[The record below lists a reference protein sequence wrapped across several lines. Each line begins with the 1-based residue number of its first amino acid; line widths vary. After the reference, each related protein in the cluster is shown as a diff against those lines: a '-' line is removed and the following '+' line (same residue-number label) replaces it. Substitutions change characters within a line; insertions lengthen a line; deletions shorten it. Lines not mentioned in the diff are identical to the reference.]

1 MIPVREPGRPVIGV
15 LGGGQLGR
23 MLGLAGIPLGARFV
37 FLDPDPHAPAAEVG
51 ELVTAAYDVA
61 SLGNLAGRCD
71 VVTWEF
77 ENVPDA
83 AARWLADRVLV
94 APPPVALERTQDR
107 MVEKSYVRSQNLPT
121 ALHARVG
128 AAEEI
133 PEAVGLT
140 GLPALLKTRR
150 MGYDGGARPC
160 VGPRRRGAGRRGT
173 PSVAS
178 RRSSRASCRSPT
190 SGPSSPCAAPPG
202 ELRTWTLTRT
212 HHVDGILTEAV
223 ADPHQAPSE
232 LTEQGRRIAATL
244 LDGLQYVGV
253 AAIECFEVDGRLLVN
268 EIAPRVHNSGHWT
281 IEGAETSQFENHLR
295 AILDLP
301 LGSTASRGV
310 SHMLNVI
317 GDVPDLSDVLAAEG
331 RPPPPL
337 RQAPP
342 GGAQARPHHRAG
354 RRPRPGDRGGRRRAH
369 GPARAG
375 GRPHGLTSRP
385 HGLTG
390 RPPTG

>member
-1 MIPVREPGRPVIGV
+1 MIPVRVPGRPVIGV

-83 AARWLADRVLV
+83 AARWLADRVPV
-94 APPPVALERTQDR
+94 SPPPVALERTQDR
-107 MVEKSYVRSQNLPT
+107 LVEKTFVRSLGIPT

-128 AAEEI
+128 AAEDI

-150 MGYDGGARPC
+150 MGYDGRGQTR
-160 VGPRRRGAGRRGT
+160 VERVDDGPSAWDAIGRQPAILEGVV
-173 PSVAS
+173 PFANEWSVLAV
-178 RRSSRASCRSPT
+178 RRAS
-190 SGPSSPCAAPPG
+190 G
-202 ELRTWTLTRT
+202 ELRTWALTRT
-212 HHVDGILTEAV
+212 HHVDGILSEAV
-223 ADPHQAPSE
+223 ADPGLAPPE
-232 LTEQGRRIAATL
+232 LADQGRRIAEAVL
-244 LDGLQYVGV
+244 EALQYVGV

-281 IEGAETSQFENHLR
+281 IEGAETSQFEDHVR
-295 AILDLP
+295 AVLDLP

-310 SHMLNVI
+310 SHVLNLI

-331 RPPPPL
+331 AHVHL
-337 RQAPP
+337 YAK
-342 GGAQARPHHRAG
+342 H
-354 RRPRPGDRGGRRRAH
+354 PRPGRKLGHVTVRGDD
-369 GPARAG
+369 PAAVAAAVEVVRGAL
-375 GRPHGLTSRP
+375 RERTAVA
-385 HGLTG
+385 TG
-390 RPPTG
+390 

>member
-1 MIPVREPGRPVIGV
+1 VIPVRTAGRPVIGV

-51 ELVTAAYDVA
+51 ELVTAPYDVA

-94 APPPVALERTQDR
+94 APPPLALERTQDR
-107 MVEKSYVRSQNLPT
+107 LVEKTFVRSQNLPT

-128 AAEEI
+128 AAEDI

-150 MGYDGGARPC
+150 LGYDGRGQTRLAR
-160 VGPRRRGAGRRGT
+160 VDEGPAAWDAIGRQPAILEGVV
-173 PSVAS
+173 PFAHEWSVLAV
-178 RRSSRASCRSPT
+178 RST
-190 SGPSSPCAAPPG
+190 GG
-202 ELRTWTLTRT
+202 EVRTWTLTRT
-212 HHVDGILTEAV
+212 HHVDGILAEAV
-223 ADPHQAPSE
+223 ADPHLAPPELADQA
-232 LTEQGRRIAATL
+232 RRLSATL
-244 LDGLQYVGV
+244 LDSLQYVGV
-253 AAIECFEVDGRLLVN
+253 AGIECFEVDGRLLVN

-310 SHMLNVI
+310 SHMVNLI
-317 GDVPDLSDVLAAEG
+317 GDVPDLADVLAAEG
-331 RPPPPL
+331 AHL
-337 RQAPP
+337 HLYAK
-342 GGAQARPHHRAG
+342 H
-354 RRPRPGDRGGRRRAH
+354 PRPGRKLGHITVRGDDPAAVAAAAGAVRAARRERTAV
-369 GPARAG
+369 
-375 GRPHGLTSRP
+375 
-385 HGLTG
+385 
-390 RPPTG
+390 PTG

>member
-1 MIPVREPGRPVIGV
+1 VIPVRAAGRPVIGV

-51 ELVTAAYDVA
+51 ELVTAPYDVA

-83 AARWLADRVLV
+83 AARWLADRVRV

-107 MVEKSYVRSQNLPT
+107 LVEKTFVRTLGLPT
-121 ALHARVG
+121 ALHARVS
-128 AAEEI
+128 AAEDI

-150 MGYDGGARPC
+150 LGYDGRGQTRLARVDEGQAAWDAIGRQPAILEG
-160 VGPRRRGAGRRGT
+160 VVPFAHEWSVLAVRSTAGE
-173 PSVAS
+173 V
-178 RRSSRASCRSPT
+178 
-190 SGPSSPCAAPPG
+190 
-202 ELRTWTLTRT
+202 RTWTLTRT
-212 HHVDGILTEAV
+212 HHVDGILTETV
-223 ADPHQAPSE
+223 ADPHLAPPELADQA
-232 LTEQGRRIAATL
+232 RRLAATL
-244 LDGLQYVGV
+244 LEGLQYVGV
-253 AAIECFEVDGRLLVN
+253 AGIECFEVDGRLLVN

-301 LGSTASRGV
+301 LGSTASRGT
-310 SHMLNVI
+310 SQMLNLI
-317 GDVPDLSDVLAAEG
+317 GDVPDLTDLLAAEG
-331 RPPPPL
+331 AHVHL
-337 RQAPP
+337 YAK
-342 GGAQARPHHRAG
+342 H
-354 RRPRPGDRGGRRRAH
+354 PRPGRKLGHVTVRGDD
-369 GPARAG
+369 PAAVAAAAG
-375 GRPHGLTSRP
+375 VVRTALRERTAVA
-385 HGLTG
+385 TG
-390 RPPTG
+390 

>member
-1 MIPVREPGRPVIGV
+1 VIPLRVPGRPVVGV

-37 FLDPDPHAPAAEVG
+37 FLDPDAHAPAGEVG
-51 ELVTAAYDVA
+51 ELVTAPYDVA
-61 SLGNLAGRCD
+61 SLGSLAARCD

-83 AARWLADRVLV
+83 AARWLADRVRV

-107 MVEKSYVRSQNLPT
+107 LVEKSFVRAQNVPT
-121 ALHARVG
+121 ALHARIG
-128 AAEEI
+128 AAEDI
-133 PEAVGLT
+133 AEAVGLT

-150 MGYDGGARPC
+150 MGYDG
-160 VGPRRRGAGRRGT
+160 RGQVRIERIDEAPAAWDAIGRQPAVLEGVV
-173 PSVAS
+173 PFAHEWSVLAV
-178 RRSSRASCRSPT
+178 RSSS
-190 SGPSSPCAAPPG
+190 G

-212 HHVDGILTEAV
+212 HHVDGILAEAV
-223 ADPHQAPSE
+223 ADPHLVSAE
-232 LTEQGRRIAATL
+232 LAEHARRLAATL
-244 LDGLQYVGV
+244 LESLGYVGV

-310 SHMLNVI
+310 SHVLNLI
-317 GDVPDLSDVLAAEG
+317 GEVPDLADVLAAEG
-331 RPPPPL
+331 AHL
-337 RQAPP
+337 HLYAK
-342 GGAQARPHHRAG
+342 H
-354 RRPRPGDRGGRRRAH
+354 PRPGRKLGHVTVRGDDPAAVAVAAAAVRA
-369 GPARAG
+369 ALRERTAV
-375 GRPHGLTSRP
+375 
-385 HGLTG
+385 
-390 RPPTG
+390 PTG